1 MKQQKSVA
9 RAAFWMV
16 LADAGFVAML
26 FGIRQLSNDL
36 TVAEVVF
43 WRSLVASVAALVPS
57 LLTGQH
63 RKALYTHRLGY
74 FVTRAF
80 IVYGANLGYFYAA
93 VAMTL
98 ADAVSLQ
105 FVIPLFTLIGAAIFL
120 GEKVG
125 IRRWIATAVGFAG
138 AVVILR
144 PGFAEVGWP
153 AISVLV
159 SSALYAQN
167 WLMVKSLTATDSAR
181 AIVFY
186 MNVLIAPLA
195 LIGAIAFGWTWPSW
209 SLAPLIVA
217 TGLCGWAAQLCQ
229 ARGFAAADASVVA
242 PFDYLRLPMTAIGGY
257 FLFGESA
264 DIWTWIGA
272 GVIATAATYITRR
285 EAKMESR
292 LRRDDDADRELVA
305 VKQDQV
311 QR

>member
-1 MKQQKSVA
+1 VKHQKSVA

-26 FGIRQLSNDL
+26 LGIKQLSNDM

-43 WRSLVASVAALVPS
+43 WRSLVASTAVIPS
-57 LLTGQH
+57 LVSRRQRQTLVT
-63 RKALYTHRLGY
+63 RRLRY

-80 IVYGANLGYFYAA
+80 IVYGANLGYFYA
-93 VAMTL
+93 VTAMVL

-105 FVIPLFTLIGAAIFL
+105 FVIPLFTLIGAAVFL
-120 GEKVG
+120 HEKVG
-125 IRRWIATAVGFAG
+125 PRRWIATAAGFAG
-138 AVVILR
+138 ALVIVR
-144 PGFAEVGWP
+144 PGFAEIGWP
-153 AISVLV
+153 VISVLV

-195 LIGAIAFGWTWPSW
+195 LIGAIGFGWTWPSW

-217 TGLCGWAAQLCQ
+217 TGLCGWAAQICQ
-229 ARGFAAADASVVA
+229 ARGFASADASVVA
-242 PFDYLRLPMTAIGGY
+242 PFDFLRLPMTAIAAY
-257 FLFGESA
+257 FLFGEQA
-264 DIWTWIGA
+264 EIWTWIGA
-272 GVIATAATYITRR
+272 AIIFTAATYITRR
-285 EAKMESR
+285 EAKLESR
-292 LRRDDDADRELVA
+292 LRRDDDADHPLVA
-305 VKQDQV
+305 VQRDQV

>member
-1 MKQQKSVA
+1 
-9 RAAFWMV
+9 MV

-26 FGIRQLSNDL
+26 LGIKQLSNDM

-43 WRSLVASVAALVPS
+43 WRSLVASAAVIPT
-57 LLTGQH
+57 LTT
-63 RKALYTHRLGY
+63 RKQRQALMTRRLGY

-93 VAMTL
+93 AAMVL

-120 GEKVG
+120 REKVG
-125 IRRWIATAVGFAG
+125 PRRWIATGVGFAG
-138 AVVILR
+138 ALVIVR
-144 PGFAEVGWP
+144 PGFVEIGWP
-153 AISVLV
+153 VVSVLV

-217 TGLCGWAAQLCQ
+217 TGLTGWAAQICQ
-229 ARGFAAADASVVA
+229 ARGFASADASVVA
-242 PFDYLRLPMTAIGGY
+242 PFDFLRLPMTAIAAY
-257 FLFGESA
+257 FLFGEA
-264 DIWTWIGA
+264 AEVWTWVGA
-272 GVIATAATYITRR
+272 FIIFAAATYITRR

-292 LRRDDDADRELVA
+292 LRRDDDADRPLVP